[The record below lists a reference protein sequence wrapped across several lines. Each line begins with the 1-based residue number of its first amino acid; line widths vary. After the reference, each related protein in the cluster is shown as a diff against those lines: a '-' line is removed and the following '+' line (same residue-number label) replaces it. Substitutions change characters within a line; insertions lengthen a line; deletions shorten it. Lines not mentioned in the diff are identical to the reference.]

1 MQAFYYDTVDSTND
15 LARSMLRDGRIR
27 EAAYIVARQQT
38 AGRGNRGRTWLSP
51 LDAGIYLTVIDR
63 PRGVATQD
71 LQSFT
76 RAAGIACADT
86 LRAATPIP
94 VRLKPINDL
103 YVDGRKLG
111 GILTEAVIENNEL
124 RALITGVGLNVRKAD
139 RPLPPNYARPICLEE
154 LMPAVA
160 FSKLDVRTLTYE
172 LVQRVRHW
180 NAVVAAGDLSALE
193 SQWQQLVLHDARH
206 EASTVRAMA
215 DEYR

>member
-1 MQAFYYDTVDSTND
+1 M
-15 LARSMLRDGRIR
+15 
-27 EAAYIVARQQT
+27 
-38 AGRGNRGRTWLSP
+38 
-51 LDAGIYLTVIDR
+51 
-63 PRGVATQD
+63 
-71 LQSFT
+71 
-76 RAAGIACADT
+76 
-86 LRAATPIP
+86 
-94 VRLKPINDL
+94 
-103 YVDGRKLG
+103 
-111 GILTEAVIENNEL
+111 IENNEL

-206 EASTVRAMA
+206 EARTVQAMA